1 MGRKYRILIVEDEPL
16 IAEDIRGYLEESGF
30 EVQGIAHEG
39 EEALQLL
46 QDSQPDALLLDI
58 NLGEGMDGI
67 TLAGEIRKLYQFPFV
82 FLTSHADKAT
92 LERAKQTIP
101 AGYLLKPFDG
111 NSLMTSLE
119 VAIFNFEYARQGNDS
134 MDLEKINEVL
144 PNALSEREL
153 ELVELLKTGKTNKE
167 IAEEL
172 FISVNTVK
180 THLQHLFEKLDV
192 KNRTQALFR
201 IKELKENLL

>member
-1 MGRKYRILIVEDEPL
+1 MARKYRILIVEDEPL

-30 EVQGIAHEG
+30 EVQAIAHEG
-39 EEALQLL
+39 EEALRILQL
-46 QDSQPDALLLDI
+46 SQPDALLLDI
-58 NLGEGMDGI
+58 NLGDGI
-67 TLAGEIRKLYQFPFV
+67 DGVTLAGEIRKHYQFPFV

-92 LERAKQTIP
+92 LERAKQTFP

-119 VAIFNFEYARQGNDS
+119 VAIFNFEFARQGAASSNLREINS
-134 MDLEKINEVL
+134 ML

-201 IKELKENLL
+201 IKELLEGLS